1 MNAPRSP
8 GKDSAPPPL
17 EGATRIIGSI
27 ALSTAVFMNVLDTSI
42 ANVSIPTIAGDLGV
56 STSQGTWVITSFAV
70 ANAITVPLTG
80 WLTQRFGQ
88 VRLFLISTL
97 LFVLTSWL
105 CGFSPSLEALI
116 VFRVLQ
122 GAVAGPMIPLSQAL
136 MLSSFPKSKAGMA
149 LAIWSMT
156 TLVAPVAGPLLG
168 GWISDNYTWPWIFYI
183 NVPVGLLAAW
193 ISWRVYR
200 DRESATRKLPIDKLG
215 LVLLVVWVGALQ
227 VMLDKGKELDW
238 FASQT
243 IQLLALVAFV
253 AFVFFLIWEL
263 TDAHP
268 VVDLRL
274 FKERNFTV
282 GTVTLAV
289 AYGVFF
295 GNVVLLPLWL
305 QSNMGYTAT
314 YAGLVTAPVGI
325 LAIVLT
331 PLVGKLLATR
341 DSRQIVTVAFL
352 VFALVCFM
360 RSGFNT
366 QVDIGTLILPTII
379 QGAAMAAFFVPLI
392 SITLM
397 GLEPSRIPAASGLS
411 NFARLTAGAFG
422 TSIITTVW
430 DDRATQHHAR
440 LTEVARPGYP
450 PFDQAVDT
458 LQNSLGISH
467 QSAITR
473 LDGIINAQAF
483 TMSAV
488 DVFYASGIIFI
499 LLIGLVWFAHGRD
512 KTATGGPGASEAAA
526 GAH

>member
-1 MNAPRSP
+1 MNAPTRP
-8 GKDSAPPPL
+8 APVGGALPPL

-27 ALSTAVFMNVLDTSI
+27 ALSSAVFMNVLDTSI
-42 ANVSIPTIAGDLGV
+42 ANVSLPTISGDLGV

-88 VRLFLISTL
+88 VRLFLVSTL
-97 LFVLTSWL
+97 LFVLASWL
-105 CGFSPSLEALI
+105 CGFAPTIEALLA
-116 VFRVLQ
+116 FRILQ

-136 MLSSFPKSKAGMA
+136 MLASFPKSKAGIA

-200 DRESATRKLPIDKLG
+200 DRESPTRKLPIDKVG
-215 LVLLVVWVGALQ
+215 LFLLVVWVGALQ
-227 VMLDKGKELDW
+227 IMLDKGKELDW
-238 FASQT
+238 FDSPV
-243 IQLLALVAFV
+243 ILALAIVAFV

-263 TDAHP
+263 TDSHP

-274 FKERNFTV
+274 FKGRNFTV
-282 GTVTLAV
+282 GALTLAV

-305 QSNMGYTAT
+305 QSNLNYTAT
-314 YAGLVTAPVGI
+314 YAGLVTAPVGL
-325 LAIVLT
+325 LAILLT
-331 PLVGKLLATR
+331 PLVGRALATQDAR
-341 DSRQIVTVAFL
+341 VLVTGAFL
-352 VFALVCFM
+352 IFALVCFM

-366 QVDIGTLILPTII
+366 QVDLRALMIPTLV
-379 QGAAMAAFFVPLI
+379 QGAAMAAFFVPLT
-392 SITLM
+392 SITLS
-397 GLEPSRIPAASGLS
+397 GLDPSRIPAASGLS

-422 TSIITTVW
+422 TSIATTLW
-430 DDRATQHHAR
+430 DNRAAQHHAR
-440 LTEVARPGYP
+440 LTEIAVPGHQH
-450 PFDQAVDT
+450 FDQAIAT
-458 LQNSLGISH
+458 LQHSLGVSR
-467 QSAITR
+467 QEAIAH
-473 LDGIINAQAF
+473 INGLIDTQAF
-483 TMSAV
+483 TMSAI
-488 DVFYASGIIFI
+488 DVFYASGVAFI
-499 LLIGLVWFAHGRD
+499 LLSGLVWFAHGRD
-512 KTATGGPGASEAAA
+512 KSASSGGAAEAAA